1 MKLILKWSLFIAG
14 TIGVMVLNW
23 TLLTSWHPVE
33 YYWTLPG
40 ILLSGVYCAVEAVVL
55 FPVIWWIFSKK
66 GLLQETVK
74 FLGIDEEES

>member
-14 TIGVMVLNW
+14 MIGVMVLNW

-40 ILLSGVYCAVEAVVL
+40 ILLSGAYATVEAVVL

-66 GLLQETVK
+66 GLLRETAK
-74 FLGIDEEES
+74 FLGVEEES